1 MRSIEQYKADA
12 IYFPPGRI
20 VPNWIQRIVKGHKLN
35 KWGFTFGAPIWVL
48 PCGDRMVI
56 FGGTDLPGASLMR
69 IENVYGVEVSAAKG
83 MQNIFVVN
91 GYEQVTAQNVHSA
104 ITSPLKEPSP
114 RFTLGNRVKIK
125 GTKLQRRR
133 AKFAAKKEAQN
144 KEIK

>member
-1 MRSIEQYKADA
+1 MKTIEQYKAAA

-20 VPNWIQRIVKGHKLN
+20 VPNWIQRIVKGHKRN
-35 KWGFTFGAPIWVL
+35 KRGFTFGAPVWVL
-48 PCGDRMVI
+48 PSGDRVVI
-56 FGGTDLPGASLMR
+56 FGATDLPGACLMR
-69 IENVYGVEVSAAKG
+69 IDNVKGVETSSAKG

-91 GYEQVTAQNVHSA
+91 GYEPITAQNVHSA

-114 RFTLGNRVKIK
+114 RFILGNRVKIK

>member
-1 MRSIEQYKADA
+1 MKTIEQYKAAA

-20 VPNWIQRIVKGHKLN
+20 VPNWIQRIVKGHKRN
-35 KWGFTFGAPIWVL
+35 KRGFTFGAPVWVL

-56 FGGTDLPGASLMR
+56 FGATDLPGACLMR
-69 IENVYGVEVSAAKG
+69 IDNVKGVETSSAKG

-91 GYEQVTAQNVHSA
+91 GYEPITAQNVHSA

-114 RFTLGNRVKIK
+114 RFILGNRVKIK

-133 AKFAAKKEAQN
+133 AKFAAAKGEA
-144 KEIK
+144 